1 MGSPLAAFGDPEIIR
16 VNREAITANK
26 TLTDTDKPVQ
36 ILGLDQARNVTLPA
50 ERLGRMFYISN
61 VSAGASSITLKNDAA
76 DTLGTIAQYQAA
88 LAISD
93 GTGWLVILGA
103 AMTAQT

>member
-1 MGSPLAAFGDPEIIR
+1 MGSPLAAFGDPEITR
-16 VNREAITANK
+16 VNREAITASK
-26 TLTDTDKPVQ
+26 VLVDGDAPIQ
-36 ILGLDQARNVTLPA
+36 ILGLDQAWNVTLPA
-50 ERLGRMFYISN
+50 ERSGKMFLISN